1 MRELTPAG
9 PITAELWQAATQ
21 IRSRISA
28 LPFLEQLADGTLAP
42 RIFVNYLQQ
51 DEFYLASYA
60 RALAMLATRAYT
72 SESAEFWARSAS
84 EAVTAERALHDD
96 LFNDPHLSGLIRPEV
111 ASPTTRAY
119 ANFML
124 ATCAF
129 EPYPVAAAAVLPCYW
144 VYAEVGAELAA
155 RAKTAAGHPYAA
167 WVTAYDDAEFRE
179 IAQRAINEV
188 ELACT
193 GLSETLHGKI
203 KTVFLDAT
211 RYEELFWLS
220 AMECEQWQL

>member
-9 PITAELWQAATQ
+9 PVTAELWQEAAQ
-21 IRSRISA
+21 IRSRIA
-28 LPFLEQLADGTLAP
+28 DLPFLKQLADGTLSP
-42 RIFVNYLQQ
+42 RVFVNYLQQ

-60 RALAMLATRAYT
+60 RALAMLATRSYG

-84 EAVTAERALHDD
+84 EAVTAERVLHDD
-96 LFNDPHLSGLIRPEV
+96 LFNDPHLSGLTRPDV

-119 ANFML
+119 ANFLL
-124 ATCAF
+124 AACAF

-144 VYAEVGAELAA
+144 VYAEVGAALAE
-155 RAKTAAGHPYAA
+155 RAKTATDHPYAA
-167 WVTAYDDAEFRE
+167 WVSAYDDPEFRE

-188 ELACT
+188 EAACA
-193 GLSETLHGKI
+193 GLSETLRGKI

-220 AMECEQWQL
+220 AMDCEQWQL